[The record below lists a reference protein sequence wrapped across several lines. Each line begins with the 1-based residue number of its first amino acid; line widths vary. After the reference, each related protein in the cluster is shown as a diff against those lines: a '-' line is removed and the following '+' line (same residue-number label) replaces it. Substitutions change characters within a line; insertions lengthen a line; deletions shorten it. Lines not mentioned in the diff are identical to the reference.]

1 MIICKS
7 ANEIRL
13 MQKAG
18 AIVAEVLL
26 QLEKNLKSGVQTA
39 YLDKIAENIIA
50 RRNAIPAF
58 KGYVGRLSS
67 KPFPASICVSINE
80 EVVHGIPGKRI
91 IKDGD
96 LVSVDVGVRINGYY
110 GDAARSYKIGNVSKQ
125 IEKLYSATLDAL
137 NFSIDKC
144 LIGNRVSDI
153 SYVIESMAARDNFSV
168 VKVFVGHGIGKRM
181 HEDPQILNYGPPGQ
195 GPMLKKGMVL
205 AIEPMLNIGTSDV
218 EVLDDCWT
226 VVTADRKSSCHFE
239 DTVAVT
245 ENGPLILTCV

>member
-137 NFSIDKC
+137 NFSIDKF